1 MKRCVFQTAA
11 ICLLLSACG
20 PKQSGQAGSD
30 SFKVLEMSSQ
40 DVTLS
45 DNYPASIRGRQDI
58 AIYPQVSGTISKV
71 CVKEGQRVRKGQ
83 SLFIIDQVPFKA
95 ALQMAQANVKAAEAA
110 VATSQLVF
118 DSRKA
123 LYEENVI
130 SEYDLRTSE
139 NSLLSAKASLAQAQ
153 AQEVTAQ
160 NNMTYTMVLSPAD
173 GVVGTLPFREGAL
186 VSPSTP
192 TALTTVSDNS
202 TMYVYFSITENELLA
217 LCNTHGSMD
226 EVLGSLPQVDLR
238 LNDGSIYSRKGF
250 IETISGVIDP
260 STGSVSVRAVFPNE
274 GGILHSGASGRI
286 ILPYE
291 YPDAVVIPVTATF
304 ELQDRV
310 FVFLVRDGKAV
321 SRQVEVLLTDDGKNY
336 VVKSGLEQG
345 DVIVAEGVGM
355 IREGQSISIA
365 R

>member
-1 MKRCVFQTAA
+1 MVKKRCVFQAA
-11 ICLLLSACG
+11 ALCLLFSACG
-20 PKQSGQAGSD
+20 PAQNGQTGGD
-30 SFKVLEMSSQ
+30 SFKVLETARQ
-40 DVTLS
+40 DITLT

-83 SLFIIDQVPFKA
+83 SLFVIDQVPYKA

-110 VATSQLVF
+110 VATSQLVY

-123 LYEENVI
+123 LYGENVI

-139 NSLLSAKASLAQAQ
+139 NSLLSAKAQLAQAQ

-202 TMYVYFSITENELLA
+202 SMYVYFSITENELLA
-217 LCNTHGSMD
+217 LCSEHGSMD
-226 EVLGSLPQVDLR
+226 EVLKSLPEVELM
-238 LNDGSIYSRKGF
+238 LNDGSIYAQKGF
-250 IETISGVIDP
+250 VETISGVIDS

-286 ILPYE
+286 VLPYE
-291 YPDAVVIPVTATF
+291 YAGAIVIPASSTF

-336 VVKSGLEQG
+336 VVKS
-345 DVIVAEGVGM
+345 
-355 IREGQSISIA
+355 
-365 R
+365 

>member
-1 MKRCVFQTAA
+1 MTAA
-11 ICLLLSACG
+11 MCLLLAACG

-30 SFKVLEMSSQ
+30 SFKVIETVRSDIRL
-40 DVTLS
+40 T

-58 AIYPQVSGTISKV
+58 EIYPQVSGTISKV
-71 CVKEGQRVRKGQ
+71 CVKEGQKVRKGQ
-83 SLFIIDQVPFKA
+83 SLFIIDQVPYKA
-95 ALQMAQANVKAAEAA
+95 ALQIAQANVKAAEAA
-110 VATSQLVF
+110 VATASLVY
-118 DSRKA
+118 DSRKS

-139 NSLLSAKASLAQAQ
+139 NSLLSAKAQLAQAQ

-173 GVVGTLPFREGAL
+173 GVVGTLPLREGAL
-186 VSPSTP
+186 VSPSLP

-202 TMYVYFSITENELLA
+202 KMYVYFSITENELLA

-226 EVLGSLPQVDLR
+226 EVLKSLPEVDLR
-238 LNDGSIYSRKGF
+238 LSDGSTYSKKGF
-250 IETISGVIDP
+250 IETISGVIEP

-274 GGILHSGASGRI
+274 GGILHSGASGKI

-291 YPDAVVIPVTATF
+291 YTGAIVIPASATF
-304 ELQDRV
+304 ELQDKV
-310 FVFLVRDGKAV
+310 FVFLVENGKAV
-321 SRQVEVLLTDDGKNY
+321 SREVEVFLTDDGRDY
-336 VVKSGLEQG
+336 VVKSGLGEG
-345 DVIVAEGVGM
+345 EVIIAEGVGM
-355 IREGQSISIA
+355 VRDGQTVNMN